1 MDWIALLK
9 SKTVWTGVA
18 ALTAA
23 AGSYFTGQM
32 TGAQAA
38 QLAVTGLLGLFLRMG
53 VQKTIPAQA
62 VLYSAGVTAGTLLP
76 GAQATPAPL
85 SPVLGAASGPV
96 AAPLGD
102 VMALFQDTV
111 AQTLELAQ
119 KQALQELSAALQ
131 GLAPVVSTMEAP
143 APAAPAVQP

>member
-1 MDWIALLK
+1 MNWLALLK

-23 AGSYFTGQM
+23 AGAYFTGQM

-53 VQKTIPAQA
+53 VQKTIPAQT
-62 VLYSAGVTAGTLLP
+62 VLSSLATVPAPSLPAP
-76 GAQATPAPL
+76 GASL
-85 SPVLGAASGPV
+85 GPVAAV

-131 GLAPVVSTMEAP
+131 GLAPVVPTTEAP
-143 APAAPAVQP
+143 APAPPVVQP